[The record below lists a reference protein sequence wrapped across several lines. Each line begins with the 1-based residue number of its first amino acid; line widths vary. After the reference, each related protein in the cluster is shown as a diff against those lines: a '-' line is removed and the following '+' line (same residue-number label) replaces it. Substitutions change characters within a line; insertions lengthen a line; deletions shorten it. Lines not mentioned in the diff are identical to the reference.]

1 MTSSRRAAVCTSAP
15 CISVTAC
22 GAKGDGRTDDTA
34 AFRVAVSRA
43 KAEGLP
49 VFVPG
54 GTYIIKDT
62 IDLADVALCGDP
74 AGSWPADSVTQPL
87 LCFDDP
93 AVPGLTVSRA
103 SVSGLCFRAPGTA
116 DAAPT
121 ILVTGDD
128 VSLYALKLQHVGCGI
143 ATAHK
148 GIRGLRLTDLFL
160 PDPLGNGLC
169 IDGCVGTTVI
179 RNVEMWPST
188 IRPTPFSL
196 EGAGIRLTDNEDVE
210 LYDCFV
216 WNARRA
222 IVADGKN
229 GRLHLRN
236 CSVDFCSDGLVLA
249 GECDVYAE
257 GGTFWTHYT
266 AVRTEHDRAR
276 LRLCGM
282 DLKSNGAP
290 TIDIRRAERVLCE
303 GLIVRRVMDER
314 EQPVVDVSGGA
325 DIRFSGCSLSA
336 RCRQEPAVRIG
347 HPQAL
352 AVCDCVVCHPL
363 CLGFSPDADGFTG
376 ERNAVLPLPPVL
388 GA

>member
-1 MTSSRRAAVCTSAP
+1 MISSRQAVIYTSVSG
-15 CISVTAC
+15 ISVTAC
-22 GAKGDGRTDDTA
+22 GAVGDGKTDNTA
-34 AFRVAVSRA
+34 AFRTAVARA
-43 KAEGLP
+43 AAEGVA

-62 IDLADVALCGDP
+62 IDLTGVTLCGDP
-74 AGSWPADSVTQPL
+74 AGSWPADSITQPL
-87 LCFDDP
+87 LCFDNP
-93 AVPGLTVSRA
+93 AVPGLTVSHA
-103 SVSGLCFRAPGTA
+103 AVSGLCFRAPGTA

-143 ATAHK
+143 ATARK
-148 GIRGLRLTDLFL
+148 GIRGLQLTDLFL

-169 IDGCVGTTVI
+169 IGGCAGKTVI

-188 IRPTPFSL
+188 IRPTPFST

-229 GRLHLRN
+229 GTLHLRN
-236 CSVDFCSDGLVLA
+236 CSVDFCSDGLVLE

-266 AVRTEHDRAR
+266 AVRMAHDRAR
-276 LRLCGM
+276 LQLRGM

-290 TIDIRRAERVLCE
+290 TIDIRRAERLFCE

-325 DIRFSGCSLSA
+325 DICFSGCSLSA

-347 HPQAL
+347 KPQAL
-352 AVCDCVVCHPL
+352 IVRSCVICHPL
-363 CLGFSPDADGFTG
+363 GIGFSPDADHCTL
-376 ERNAVLPLPPVL
+376 EHNAVLPLPPVL